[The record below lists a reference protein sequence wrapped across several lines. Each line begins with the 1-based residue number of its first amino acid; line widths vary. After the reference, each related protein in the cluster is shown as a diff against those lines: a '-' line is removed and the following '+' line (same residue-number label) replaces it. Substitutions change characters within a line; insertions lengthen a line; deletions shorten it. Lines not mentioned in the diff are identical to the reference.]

1 MHHPTRNSIW
11 TIVIAL
17 TSVLAIAGTLAA
29 QKIITFDAPDAGTDR
44 GQGAVREDR
53 PHHMRYRLVD
63 LGTLGGPHSYGSV
76 NGDGFSLLNNS
87 GVVTSHAD
95 TAFRDPNAALFCFEP
110 DCFYAHAFRWK
121 GGTMTDIGALSGNNN
136 SAGGSINSRGWIT
149 GQSQIEALDP
159 AIGIPEFRAALW
171 MQDEAL
177 DLGVLPGGT
186 ESLGIY
192 VNDSGQVVGFS
203 DNGVPD
209 PFSFPLFFTGTQIR
223 TFIWEHGAM
232 RDIGTLGGPDAIPSA
247 SCGGQPHDIVIGSSF
262 LDNNPSDL
270 TGLPTF
276 HPFRWKNGTMIDLG
290 GLGGTIGFGQC
301 ANNRGQIIGQSN
313 LSGDIVTHAFLWENG
328 VINDLGTLGG
338 DNSEAIWINDAGLIV
353 GSADL
358 AETDIH
364 DAVVWKDGKILDLGT
379 VDGDAC
385 SRGRGLNAR
394 GQVVGGSSDCRN
406 FLHAFLWEEGGT
418 MLDLN
423 TLIDTGSGWQLTNAF
438 NINDR
443 GEILAKA
450 APVGFTPNDD
460 ADLGHLVLL
469 VPCQGDPACGGNAEG
484 TDSPASQI
492 GLIQRGLRAP
502 SLGRPHT
509 TKENVA
515 AWRAKFAKQYRLP
528 ALKR

>member
-1 MHHPTRNSIW
+1 MTFCKGQCIL
-11 TIVIAL
+11 AML
-17 TSVLAIAGTLAA
+17 TIAGFAVPARVVA
-29 QKIITFDAPDAGTDR
+29 QQHT
-44 GQGAVREDR
+44 
-53 PHHMRYRLVD
+53 RYQLVD

-95 TAFRDPNAALFCFEP
+95 TALPDPNAAFFCFEP

-121 GGTMTDIGALSGNNN
+121 DGTMTDIGALPSNNN
-136 SAGGSINSRGWIT
+136 TAGGSINARGWVT
-149 GQSQIEALDP
+149 GQSQIEAIDP
-159 AIGIPEFRAALW
+159 AIRIPEFRATLW
-171 MQDEAL
+171 RRHEVL

-209 PFSFPLFFTGTQIR
+209 PFSFPFFFTGTQIH
-223 TFIWEHGAM
+223 TFIWEHDAM

-262 LDNNPSDL
+262 LNNNPNDL

-290 GLGGTIGFGQC
+290 SLGGTIGFGQC
-301 ANNRGQIIGQSN
+301 TNNRGQIIGQSN

-338 DNSEAIWINDAGLIV
+338 DNSEAIWINDAGLIA

-358 AETDIH
+358 AAPDIH

-423 TLIDTGSGWQLTNAF
+423 TLIAPGSGWQLTNAF

-460 ADLGHLVLL
+460 EDLGHLVLL
-469 VPCQGDPACGGNAEG
+469 VPCDGDDAACRGSAEA
-484 TDSPASQI
+484 TASPASRS
-492 GLIQRGLRAP
+492 GPTQRGPRASSLRRA
-502 SLGRPHT
+502 RT
-509 TKENVA
+509 VEENVA
-515 AWRAKFAKQYRLP
+515 AWRAKFAKQYRLQ
-528 ALKR
+528 ALKH